1 MEDDHIQRI
10 KPRNADNLGGK
21 NPENSMKHQ

>member
-1 MEDDHIQRI
+1 MEEDQIQRI
-10 KPRNADNLGGK
+10 KPRNVDNLGGK